1 MRTKYIICLTLFTIT
16 SCRKINNDGLEII
29 KKYEGFD
36 ENFYKDFN
44 VILNL
49 LIAFLLS
56 K

>member
-1 MRTKYIICLTLFTIT
+1 MLTKCIIWLTLFTII

-29 KKYEGFD
+29 KKYEEFHQ
-36 ENFYKDFN
+36 NFYKDFN